1 MRTLWAMS
9 AALLVGTVVLIAS
22 DGARADTVNDPR
34 TPTLMVLQPQAG
46 DTTLRYV
53 LAWQPPAVG
62 GAVGRIDVY
71 DTRLIDARTL
81 DTLAIGAATAAPDTL
96 EGPFVVNDSVHVF
109 AIVRAIN
116 QFGDVG
122 PWSNPSNTLD
132 AFIPSVPP
140 GPPTDVTVDT
150 LQRYTSLYQ
159 LNLTP
164 KQPVVGKGYNLIMEA
179 VAIDEYGQP
188 VACEAATFLAV
199 DSTATITDGG
209 VCTRT
214 QVVVYDSLSW
224 GDGLIAAGDWPALV
238 VWTVEAKAA
247 ANEWLVSALAVN
259 PLIVGFSDPVSAEI
273 VRMD

>member
-1 MRTLWAMS
+1 
-9 AALLVGTVVLIAS
+9 
-22 DGARADTVNDPR
+22 
-34 TPTLMVLQPQAG
+34 
-46 DTTLRYV
+46 
-53 LAWQPPAVG
+53 
-62 GAVGRIDVY
+62 
-71 DTRLIDARTL
+71 
-81 DTLAIGAATAAPDTL
+81 
-96 EGPFVVNDSVHVF
+96 VF

-164 KQPVVGKGYNLIMEA
+164 KNPSVSRGINLVMEA

-199 DSTATITDGG
+199 DSLATITDGG
-209 VCTRT
+209 ICTTT

-238 VWTVEAKAA
+238 AWTVEAKAQ
-247 ANEWLVSALAVN
+247 ANQWLVSAIAVS
-259 PLIVGFSDPVSAEI
+259 PFTVGWNDPVGADFVE
-273 VRMD
+273 MD